1 MYKCNTIIIAVY
13 LIFTQTL
20 TANAGTGHGLIHGII
35 AIRGI
40 ITFTLETH
48 ENGPVCHTVT
58 NDFAFDSTTPEGK
71 SKYALLLI
79 ALTAKKAIGVEG
91 TGNCSAW
98 GDRETA
104 EKIILY

>member
-1 MYKCNTIIIAVY
+1 MLRISYISVP
-13 LIFTQTL
+13 LIFMISS
-20 TANAGTGHGLIHGII
+20 TAYAGTGHGLIHGIVT
-35 AIRGI
+35 IRGI

-48 ENGPVCHTVT
+48 ENGPACHTVM